1 MPDTTKLGAQKALDC
16 LLTASI
22 RELKREKVWSRLHLV
37 PLLLAEGDR
46 DEYRR
51 QQAAN
56 AREREIMKDV
66 KGWEVSLKRW
76 EGGGWMR
83 INGFLQVGKSVYNDT
98 RYAPID
104 KIIVL

>member
-1 MPDTTKLGAQKALDC
+1 MSETDGIVARKALDC
-16 LLTASI
+16 VFIYSI
-22 RELKREKVWSRLHLV
+22 RELEREKVWSRLHLV

-46 DEYRR
+46 DAYRR

-66 KGWEVSLKRW
+66 KGWEVSAGDV
-76 EGGGWMR
+76 EVGTG
-83 INGFLQVGKSVYNDT
+83 INGILQVGKSVYNDA

-104 KIIVL
+104 KIIVS